1 MQSTRQNKICSLIQ
15 KDMGDIFLREMK
27 PVLGPSLITVTR
39 VRITPDL
46 SIARIHVSIMVIG
59 EGTPESILALIRE
72 NTPDLRRRL
81 GLREG
86 KQLRIIPHLEF
97 YLDDSLDYI
106 ENIERLLKNLK
117 LRVSLLYAT
126 SSPASSGRWSTSSR
140 GFPLWD

>member
-1 MQSTRQNKICSLIQ
+1 MQSTRQNKLCRLIQ
-15 KDMGDIFLREMK
+15 QDMGDIFLREMK
-27 PVLGPSLITVTR
+27 PVFGPSLITVTR

-59 EGTPESILALIRE
+59 DGTPESILELIRE
-72 NTPDLRRRL
+72 NTSDLRRRL

-106 ENIERLLKNLK
+106 ENIERLLKQ
-117 LRVSLLYAT
+117 
-126 SSPASSGRWSTSSR
+126 
-140 GFPLWD
+140 